1 MPTRLFLPIIRLT
14 AAAGLGWLLAG
25 CAAYM
30 NQPRGPR
37 PARLGEETVV
47 TGNLRNLP
55 KPNEKIYAA
64 VYKFRDLTGQ
74 YKLTETGSNF
84 STAVTQGTTNILL
97 KALEESGWF
106 VPIERENVSNLLNER
121 KIIRSSMAQFK
132 SEADNLPPL
141 LFAGVI
147 MEGGVVSYDANII
160 TGGAGLRYFG
170 TGGSTQYRQDRVT
183 VYLRAV
189 ATKTGKI
196 LKTIYTSKTILSQSI
211 DGGIFRYVTFKRLL
225 EAETGFTTTEPAHL
239 AVTEAIEKAVHSL
252 VIEGIR
258 DSLWTASGAS
268 PQLKTKTTAALK
280 AYEAE
285 RNEMATTDV
294 FGVQDRLG
302 ATWLVFQPYGSAWRY
317 QGDYAGPLIKLGYGL
332 SLDVYLR
339 PRWAVQLN
347 AGTGTWA
354 TRNFLNS
361 SFNELSVNIM
371 HRPLPYQHLTPLL
384 YAGGGVITHA
394 SGQPTE
400 STKKYYAKLTA
411 GAGLEYQFTR
421 TFGVRGTVDYNQP
434 LTDGLD
440 GRTAGLR
447 NDYYLK
453 ANVGLILGFSGRRAF
468 RQPNQ

>member
-1 MPTRLFLPIIRLT
+1 MFTRFFSWLGSLAVFT
-14 AAAGLGWLLAG
+14 VSGWLLTG

-37 PARLGEETVV
+37 PARLGEETAV
-47 TGNLRNLP
+47 TAPLRNLP
-55 KPNEKIYAA
+55 TPKEKIYAA

-147 MEGGVVSYDANII
+147 MEGGVVSYDANVI

-196 LKTIYTSKTILSQSI
+196 LKTIYTSKTILSQSV
-211 DGGIFRYVTFKRLL
+211 DGGIFRFVSFKRLL

-239 AVTEAIEKAVHSL
+239 AVTEAIEKAVHSM
-252 VIEGIR
+252 VIEGVR

-268 PQLKTKTTAALK
+268 PQQKAKTTAALK
-280 AYEAE
+280 AYEEE
-285 RNEMATTDV
+285 RTDMISTDA
-294 FGVQDRLG
+294 FGVRDELG
-302 ATWLVFQPYGSAWRY
+302 ATWLVFQPYGSVWRY
-317 QGDYAGPLIKLGYGL
+317 QGDYAAPLNKIGYGA
-332 SLDVYLR
+332 SLDVYVT
-339 PRWAVQLN
+339 PKWAIQLN

-354 TRNFLNS
+354 TRRFLNT
-361 SFNELSVNIM
+361 SFNELSVNIL
-371 HRPLPYQHLTPLL
+371 HRPLPYQHLTPLV
-384 YAGGGVITHA
+384 YAGGGLLMHTR
-394 SGQPTE
+394 GQPTE
-400 STKKYYAKLTA
+400 SARNYYAKLTA
-411 GAGLEYQFTR
+411 GAGFEYQFTQ
-421 TFGVRGTVDYNQP
+421 TLGLRGTIDYNQT

-440 GRTAGLR
+440 GRSVGTK
-447 NDYYLK
+447 NDHYLK

-468 RQPNQ
+468 RQPKS